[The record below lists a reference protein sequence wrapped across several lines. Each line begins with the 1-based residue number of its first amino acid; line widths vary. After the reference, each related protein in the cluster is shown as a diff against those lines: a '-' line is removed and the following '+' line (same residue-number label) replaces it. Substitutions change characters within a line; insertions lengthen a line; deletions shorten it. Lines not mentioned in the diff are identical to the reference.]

1 MPKHGDWPG
10 LQTVCL
16 GDKSAIIGIFIPA
29 VDKTPQNAHLRGD
42 FMIKKLLLFL
52 LFASPLAAFCQDI
65 TISAK
70 VVDKETGASLGYAS
84 VGLKSVALGT
94 ISNSQGEFD
103 FHMPAQYRNDVL
115 VVSMLGYKN
124 FEAPVWSLNGTGQL
138 IRMEKSPIILQEVV
152 VSDTLRGEDILEIA
166 LSRIEQNYPMK
177 PFLLDGFYRDVKKV
191 GGTYIS
197 LLEAAV
203 KIYDDD
209 YSEPRNKYKLR
220 EHVKLVEVR
229 QSLGYE
235 SRFTTYFEQTN
246 LLEDLLLQNNI
257 RYRHFEDGEEVF
269 SKMEREDN
277 STYNDRE
284 VYVISYHGDYY
295 MKLLVDTQDFSIIHF
310 EFEQGFADDV
320 LGRRQDLVSK
330 FASVKKQID
339 YRKFQGKMYPSFMS
353 MTSKINWYDA
363 ESNELKFETQLFQQ
377 LLINHINTHPT
388 ERIRSTEKMR
398 NYGLQF
404 QDKPYNKAFWENY
417 NVIKET
423 PLDAEVVRD
432 LEKHGPLK
440 AQFEEP

>member
-1 MPKHGDWPG
+1 
-10 LQTVCL
+10 
-16 GDKSAIIGIFIPA
+16 
-29 VDKTPQNAHLRGD
+29 
-42 FMIKKLLLFL
+42 
-52 LFASPLAAFCQDI
+52 
-65 TISAK
+65 
-70 VVDKETGASLGYAS
+70 
-84 VGLKSVALGT
+84 
-94 ISNSQGEFD
+94 
-103 FHMPAQYRNDVL
+103 
-115 VVSMLGYKN
+115 
-124 FEAPVWSLNGTGQL
+124 
-138 IRMEKSPIILQEVV
+138 MEKSPIILQEVV

-269 SKMEREDN
+269 SKMGREEN

-295 MKLLVDTQDFSIIHF
+295 MKLLVDMQDFSIIHF

-363 ESNELKFETQLFQQ
+363 ENNELKFETQLFQQ

>member
-1 MPKHGDWPG
+1 M
-10 LQTVCL
+10 V
-16 GDKSAIIGIFIPA
+16 
-29 VDKTPQNAHLRGD
+29 R
-42 FMIKKLLLFL
+42 KLLFILF
-52 LFASPLAAFCQDI
+52 FASPLAGMCQDI

-70 VVDKETGASLGYAS
+70 VVDKESGVPLGYAS
-84 VGLKSVALGT
+84 IGLKSVALGT
-94 ISNSQGEFD
+94 ISNAEGEFD
-103 FHMPAQYRNDVL
+103 FHMPDKYRNDVL
-115 VVSMLGYKN
+115 VVSMMGYKN
-124 FEAPVWSLNGTGQL
+124 FEAPVWSLNGPDQV
-138 IRMEKSPIILQEVV
+138 IRMEKSPILLKEVV
-152 VSDTLRGEDILEIA
+152 VSDTLRGQDILEIA
-166 LSRIEQNYPMK
+166 LSRIEQNYPMS

-203 KIYDDD
+203 QIYDDN
-209 YSEPRNKYKLR
+209 YEEPRNKFKLR

-229 QSLGYE
+229 QSVGYE

-269 SKMEREDN
+269 SKMEREKN

-284 VYVISYHGDYY
+284 VYVISYHGEYY
-295 MKLLVDTQDFSIIHF
+295 MKLFIDTQDFSIIHF

-320 LGRRQDLVSK
+320 LGKRQNLVSK

-353 MTSKINWYDA
+353 MTSKINWYDGDTR
-363 ESNELKFETQLFQQ
+363 ELKFETELFQQ
-377 LLINHINTHPT
+377 LLINHVNTHAT

-423 PLDAEVVRD
+423 PLDVEVLRD

-440 AQFEEP
+440 AQFEQP